1 MSMDPMHCVVTD
13 RLSLKSR
20 IVRSKTVIIPA
31 SPVLTAE
38 KSVIFSGWHDDGP
51 AGVLVSDRDNI
62 YVMTSN
68 WHFCNK
74 IYRLKP

>member
-38 KSVIFSGWHDDGP
+38 KSVIFSG
-51 AGVLVSDRDNI
+51 
-62 YVMTSN
+62 
-68 WHFCNK
+68 
-74 IYRLKP
+74 